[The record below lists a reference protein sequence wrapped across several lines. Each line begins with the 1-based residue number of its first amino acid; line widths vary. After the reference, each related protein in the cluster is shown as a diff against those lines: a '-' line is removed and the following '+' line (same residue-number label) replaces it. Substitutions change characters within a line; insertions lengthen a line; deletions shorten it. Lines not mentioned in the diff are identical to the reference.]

1 MNLIEQ
7 YKEVKSQLTELE
19 FLYNEFGQYSGGIDF
34 VDAAH
39 DALELKGR
47 DLVWWCGMF
56 SNYHNH
62 DDYHVGSII
71 QTSKHMKNISLRY
84 LNEQEYD
91 KFKTWFSN
99 WRDTLIIRNYLNP
112 NAYANEGRDTA
123 GDNSY

>member
-1 MNLIEQ
+1 MSLINE
-7 YKEVKSQLTELE
+7 YKEVRNQLTEVE
-19 FLYNEFGQYSGGIDF
+19 FLYNKFGAYSGGIDF
-34 VDAAH
+34 VDAVH

-62 DDYHVGSII
+62 DDYHIGSII

-84 LNEQEYD
+84 LNEQDYE

-112 NAYANEGRDTA
+112 NAYANEGRDNV
-123 GDNSY
+123 GDSSN